1 MAERALVLLTSH
13 ARLGDTGKDTGFY
26 WEELAAPYYAL
37 LDAGLEVDI
46 ASVSG
51 GEPPADPG
59 SAEGDAVTEPVRRFL
74 GDDVAM
80 KALKNSAAVA
90 TVNPA
95 AYRIVFLPG
104 GHGAMWDLPTTP
116 AVGRL
121 VADAYEAGAV
131 VGAVCHGPAGL
142 TEVTLSDGEPLVK
155 GRRVTGFTDSEEH
168 AVGLEAVVPFLLET
182 KLRSLG
188 ADVVVAD
195 DFSVHA
201 LRDGRLVTGQNPAS
215 SVKVGELLL
224 EAMREGRATA

>member
-90 TVNPA
+90 TVNPS

-215 SVKVGELLL
+215 SAKVGELLL

>member
-90 TVNPA
+90 TVNPS